1 MSHRMPKFRYVS
13 TLLLTTTIGYAYAA
27 GKHEHHHHEKH
38 DSAQHHHMSAVGEP
52 AQDKDVTKTIHVTM
66 LDTMKYEFDGPLD
79 IKEGDV
85 IRFVV
90 KNEGKIL
97 HEFSIGNAMEQKKHA
112 EMMKSM
118 PDMIHEDPNTL
129 SLEAGGKGE
138 LIWRFKG
145 KEEVVFACNI
155 PGHYEAGMFAKVSLK

>member
-1 MSHRMPKFRYVS
+1 MLHRIPKVRYLS
-13 TLLLTTTIGYAYAA
+13 TLLLTTAITYSYAA
-27 GKHEHHHHEKH
+27 GKHDHHHHHEKH
-38 DSAQHHHMSAVGEP
+38 HAGHHMSAVGEP
-52 AQDKDVTKTIHVTM
+52 AHDKDVTKTIHVTM

-97 HEFSIGNAMEQKKHA
+97 HEFSIGNAAEQKKHA

-145 KEEVVFACNI
+145 KGEVVFACNI
-155 PGHYEAGMFAKVSLK
+155 PGHYEAGMFAKASLK

>member
-1 MSHRMPKFRYVS
+1 MEKSIMLNRIPKFRYVS

-52 AQDKDVTKTIHVTM
+52 AQVKDVTKTIHVTM
-66 LDTMKYEFDGPLD
+66 LDTMKYKFDGPLD

-97 HEFSIGNAMEQKKHA
+97 HEFSISCRSKQIFH
-112 EMMKSM
+112 
-118 PDMIHEDPNTL
+118 
-129 SLEAGGKGE
+129 SL
-138 LIWRFKG
+138 RHQHPVDF
-145 KEEVVFACNI
+145 
-155 PGHYEAGMFAKVSLK
+155 